1 MTKLGRRATPALALS
16 AVLVCSLCFI
26 FVCGSAVLGAQA
38 QSPLLTSQCTLSLL
52 SGAAAVQ
59 MPGSD
64 RWQQANDGIVLQAGS
79 KVTTAAD
86 SYALLTFFEGSTI
99 KLQPNTEIEIQT
111 LQKVDASRTEIVLKQ
126 WVGKTWSRVVKM
138 GDTGSRYE
146 IETPAAVALVRGT
159 LFETEVGDSGSTI
172 VRTTQGLVR
181 VGAQNGEVDLP
192 AGQQASVEF
201 GSAPSQPSP
210 IPPPYNKLV
219 ITVNKPAVASV
230 CDPTGSSTGYLPSGI
245 GFNQILG
252 SKSSPIDD
260 GTQVITIPDPVSGEY
275 SIVLRCIAD
284 GTIQLDLGGFS
295 GGQTVFEQT
304 RVSKVAAG
312 SEWIIKVNLK
322 FDDGHLIGAITG
334 IIEPLRDQ
342 APENIVI
349 TEHDKTSAV
358 PIGMP
363 LDNKDNASTASQNG
377 QDNASTASQNGQ
389 DNAATASQNGQ
400 DNAATAS
407 QNGQDNASTA
417 SQNGQDNA
425 ATPARMAR
433 ARRTHQRARQ
443 ARIKRTHQRARQAR
457 TRKRLD
463 LQRSC

>member
-1 MTKLGRRATPALALS
+1 MRRIWASRVRLSHLRIRLQSPLNIPKLGGRATPAVVLSIVLA
-16 AVLVCSLCFI
+16 CTLCVM

-38 QSPLLTSQCTLSLL
+38 QSPMLTSQCTFSLL

-126 WVGKTWSRVVKM
+126 WVGKTWSRVIKM

-159 LFETEVGDSGSTI
+159 LFETEVSDSGSTI

-192 AGQQASVEF
+192 PGQQAGVEF
-201 GSAPSQPSP
+201 GLAPSQPAP
-210 IPPPYNKLV
+210 IPPPDNKLV

-230 CDPTGSSTGYLPSGI
+230 CDPTGSSTGYLTSGI

-304 RVSKVAAG
+304 RVSKVSAG

-322 FDDGHLIGAITG
+322 FDDVHLIGAITG

-349 TEHDKTSAV
+349 TEHAKTSAV

-363 LDNKDNASTASQNG
+363 LDNKDNAANASQNG
-377 QDNASTASQNGQ
+377 QDK
-389 DNAATASQNGQ
+389 AATASQNGQ
-400 DNAATAS
+400 DKAATAS
-407 QNGQDNASTA
+407 QNGQGQANPPASPP
-417 SQNGQDNA
+417 GQDNA
-425 ATPARMAR
+425 TPPGQGQASPPASPPGQDKKAT
-433 ARRTHQRARQ
+433 
-443 ARIKRTHQRARQAR
+443 
-457 TRKRLD
+457 
-463 LQRSC
+463 

>member
-1 MTKLGRRATPALALS
+1 
-16 AVLVCSLCFI
+16 
-26 FVCGSAVLGAQA
+26 
-38 QSPLLTSQCTLSLL
+38 
-52 SGAAAVQ
+52 

-86 SYALLTFFEGSTI
+86 SYALLTFFEGSTL

-111 LQKVDASRTEIVLKQ
+111 LQKVDASRTEIILKQ

-138 GDTGSRYE
+138 GDTGSRDE

-159 LFETEVGDSGSTI
+159 LFETEVDDSGSTI

-181 VGAQNGEVDLP
+181 VGAQNREVDLP

-210 IPPPYNKLV
+210 IPPPDNKLV

-245 GFNQILG
+245 AFNQILG
-252 SKSSPIDD
+252 SKSSPLDD

-284 GTIQLDLGGFS
+284 GTVQLDLGGFS
-295 GGQTVFEQT
+295 GVQTVFEQT
-304 RVSKVAAG
+304 RVSKVSAG

-322 FDDGHLIGAITG
+322 FDDDGHLIGAITG

-342 APENIVI
+342 APGNIVI
-349 TEHDKTSAV
+349 TEHAKTSAV

-363 LDNKDNASTASQNG
+363 LDNKDKASTASQNGQGQANPPASPPGQDNAATASQNGQGQANPPASPPG

-389 DNAATASQNGQ
+389 DKKAT
-400 DNAATAS
+400 
-407 QNGQDNASTA
+407 
-417 SQNGQDNA
+417 
-425 ATPARMAR
+425 
-433 ARRTHQRARQ
+433 
-443 ARIKRTHQRARQAR
+443 
-457 TRKRLD
+457 
-463 LQRSC
+463 